1 MNYDRFRKD
10 FEVEKSTRCGC
21 KTGLQGIHQSFLPL
35 EKKNKSIEA
44 SRHLYPCCIQHSYLI
59 HYKMN
64 YFFTV

>member
-35 EKKNKSIEA
+35 EKRTNPLK
-44 SRHLYPCCIQHSYLI
+44 LLDTCIHAVFNI
-59 HYKMN
+59 P
-64 YFFTV
+64 T